1 MAEDK
6 ATKQNVT
13 HTHSQ
18 LQEDNQRRQF
28 GGLNIGAAIYG
39 WLVANS
45 ISVLLLSLLAAAGS
59 VFALSVQPS
68 TEDITQSGDTIGI
81 AGAVILLIV
90 MATAYYAGG
99 YVAGRM
105 SRFDGGKQGF
115 GAWAVGIVI
124 AVLLIAAG
132 AILGAQFNVLQQ
144 LNLPTLPVDGSQL
157 TTVGVISLLVALIV
171 TLLAAITGGK
181 VGERYHHKV
190 DEAASDH

>member
-18 LQEDNQRRQF
+18 LQEENQRRQF